1 MTYQADHTLLL
12 ALPAFAPALVVVGVV
27 VYVAMRDRR
36 GEPRSDDGGEPRSDD
51 GGEPRSDD
59 GGEPRNDDSGREGGD
74 VQDEGTDSSGEDG
87 SP

>member
-1 MTYQADHTLLL
+1 MILADHTLLL

-36 GEPRSDDGGEPRSDD
+36 R
-51 GGEPRSDD
+51 
-59 GGEPRNDDSGREGGD
+59 GD
-74 VQDEGTDSSGEDG
+74 AQDEGTDSSGEDG

>member
-12 ALPAFAPALVVVGVV
+12 ALPAFAPAVVVVGGV

-36 GEPRSDDGGEPRSDD
+36 RGEDNDANQDDVR
-51 GGEPRSDD
+51 
-59 GGEPRNDDSGREGGD
+59 
-74 VQDEGTDSSGEDG
+74 DEGMDSSGEDG

>member
-1 MTYQADHTLLL
+1 MILADHTLLL

-36 GEPRSDDGGEPRSDD
+36 GEPRE
-51 GGEPRSDD
+51 
-59 GGEPRNDDSGREGGD
+59 DDSRGD
-74 VQDEGTDSSGEDG
+74 AQDEGTDSSGEDG

>member
-1 MTYQADHTLLL
+1 MILADHTLLL

-36 GEPRSDDGGEPRSDD
+36 GEPR
-51 GGEPRSDD
+51 
-59 GGEPRNDDSGREGGD
+59 NDNGGD
-74 VQDEGTDSSGEDG
+74 AQDEGTDSSGEDG

>member
-27 VYVAMRDRR
+27 VYVAVRDRRR
-36 GEPRSDDGGEPRSDD
+36 GEPRSDDGGDA
-51 GGEPRSDD
+51 
-59 GGEPRNDDSGREGGD
+59 
-74 VQDEGTDSSGEDG
+74 QDESTYSSGEDG

>member
-36 GEPRSDDGGEPRSDD
+36 GEPRDDDSGEPRD
-51 GGEPRSDD
+51 
-59 GGEPRNDDSGREGGD
+59 DDSGD

>member
-1 MTYQADHTLLL
+1 MTDPIQFQADHTLLL

-36 GEPRSDDGGEPRSDD
+36 GGPRNDDGGR
-51 GGEPRSDD
+51 
-59 GGEPRNDDSGREGGD
+59 PRNDDSRPQND
-74 VQDEGTDSSGEDG
+74 AQDEGVDLSGEDG